1 MSTPIAA
8 HAQTADGHE
17 LPVIDVTHPRF
28 ALADDPKAISA
39 LFDAYIEAERRQ
51 ARVPAFVT
59 RWMMR
64 LVARRSPL
72 LRQLLRPNAGFL
84 DGLTTYVMKLGAANL
99 PPPFDGDID
108 RRLTAAPQVVAMRLR
123 LQQTAKLMAEGLEH
137 DLIAAP
143 GVPLHLF
150 NIAGGP
156 AIDSLNALILLRRAG
171 SDALTRQITIQ
182 VLDVDARGPLFGAN
196 ALAALSA
203 EGGALA
209 GVEVAFSHETYDWN
223 RPARLEELVRQAA
236 ARGAIIAASSEGGL
250 FEYGSDEAIVANL
263 KALHAGGRGARL
275 VAGSVTRADAI
286 RRRSI
291 GACGFKLVPR
301 GVDGFAPL
309 AEAAGFRVDRV
320 EATPLSD
327 QLRLRPI

>member
-8 HAQTADGHE
+8 HARTADGHE
-17 LPVIDVTHPRF
+17 LPVIDVTDPRF
-28 ALADDPKAISA
+28 TLADDPKAISA

-51 ARVPAFVT
+51 ARVPAFLT

-64 LVARRSPL
+64 LAARRSPL
-72 LRQLLRPNAGFL
+72 LRALLRPNAGFL
-84 DGLTTYVMKLGAANL
+84 DGLTTYVMKLGTANL

-171 SDALTRQITIQ
+171 SDALARQITIQ

-196 ALAALSA
+196 ALAALRA

-209 GVEVAFSHETYDWN
+209 GVEVAFSHEPYDWN

-263 KALHAGGRGARL
+263 KALQAGGRGARL

-291 GACGFKLVPR
+291 AACGFKLVPR
-301 GVDGFAPL
+301 GVEGFAPL

-320 EATPLSD
+320 EVTPLSD